1 MKQIKEVCVLSG
13 LSKRTLQFYDER
25 YLLNV
30 ERSKENYRIYSEE
43 DIDKLWLILIYK
55 EMGFSLSDICELLDS
70 GEEEIR
76 SILADKMIEIE
87 VEISELER
95 RYRFIDKIMRYG
107 VPDRNSSYV
116 TDGDMN
122 LAEYAKILAER
133 I

>member
-13 LSKRTLQFYDER
+13 LSKRTLQFYDDR

-43 DIDKLWLILIYK
+43 DIDKLWLILLYK
-55 EMGFSLSDICELLDS
+55 EMGFSLSDICEMLDS
-70 GEEEIR
+70 DEDESR
-76 SILADKMIEIE
+76 SIMANKMIEIE

-95 RYRFIDKIMRYG
+95 RYRFIDKVMRYG

-116 TDGDMN
+116 TDGDMT
-122 LAEYAKILAER
+122 LAEYAKILSER

>member
-25 YLLNV
+25 FLLNV
-30 ERSKENYRIYSEE
+30 GRTKENYRVYNEE
-43 DIDKLWLILIYK
+43 DLDKLWLILVYK
-55 EMGFSLSDICELLDS
+55 EMGFSLSEICELLES
-70 GEEEIR
+70 GEEAVR
-76 SILADKMIEIE
+76 SIMANKLIEIE

-95 RYRFIDKIMRYG
+95 RYRFIDKVMRYG
-107 VPDRNSSYV
+107 MPDRNSSYV

-122 LAEYAKILAER
+122 LAEYAKILSER

>member
-25 YLLNV
+25 FLLNV
-30 ERSKENYRIYSEE
+30 GRTKENYRVYKEE

-55 EMGFSLSDICELLDS
+55 EMGFSLSEICELLDS
-70 GEEEIR
+70 EDEEIR
-76 SILADKMIEIE
+76 SIMANKMIEIE
-87 VEISELER
+87 VEISDLER
-95 RYRFIDKIMRYG
+95 RYRFIDKVMRYG

-116 TDGDMN
+116 SDGDMN
-122 LAEYAKILAER
+122 LAEYTKILSER

>member
-30 ERSKENYRIYSEE
+30 ERSKENYRIYSDE

-95 RYRFIDKIMRYG
+95 GYRFIDKIMRDG

>member
-76 SILADKMIEIE
+76 SILADKMVEIE

-95 RYRFIDKIMRYG
+95 RYRFIDKIMRYD

-122 LAEYAKILAER
+122 LAEYAKILSER

>member
-70 GEEEIR
+70 DDDEVR
-76 SILADKMIEIE
+76 SIMAKKMIEIE

-95 RYRFIDKIMRYG
+95 RYRFIDKVMRYG
-107 VPDRNSSYV
+107 VPDRNSSHV

-122 LAEYAKILAER
+122 LAEYAKILSER

>member
-25 YLLNV
+25 FLLNV
-30 ERSKENYRIYSEE
+30 GRTKENYRVYKEE

-76 SILADKMIEIE
+76 SIMANKMIEIE

-95 RYRFIDKIMRYG
+95 RYRFIDKVMRYG

-122 LAEYAKILAER
+122 LAEYAKILSER

>member
-30 ERSKENYRIYSEE
+30 ERSKENYRIYSDE

>member
-30 ERSKENYRIYSEE
+30 GRTKENYRVYEEE

-76 SILADKMIEIE
+76 SILANKMIEIE

-95 RYRFIDKIMRYG
+95 RYRFIDKVMRYG

-122 LAEYAKILAER
+122 LAEYAKILSER

>member
-70 GEEEIR
+70 GEEEIKP
-76 SILADKMIEIE
+76 ILAKKKIEIE

-95 RYRFIDKIMRYG
+95 KYRFIDKVMRYG

-116 TDGDMN
+116 TDGDMT
-122 LAEYAKILAER
+122 LAEYAKILSER

>member
-25 YLLNV
+25 HLLST
-30 ERSKENYRIYSEE
+30 ERSKGKYRLYSEA

-55 EMGFSLSDICELLDS
+55 EMGFSLSDICELLNSD
-70 GEEEIR
+70 EDAVRAIMVN
-76 SILADKMIEIE
+76 KMIEIE

-95 RYRFIDKIMRYG
+95 RSRFIDKVMKYG

-122 LAEYAKILAER
+122 LAEYAKILSER

>member
-55 EMGFSLSDICELLDS
+55 EMGFCLNDICELLDS
-70 GEEEIR
+70 DDDEVR
-76 SILADKMIEIE
+76 SIMAKKMIEIE

-95 RYRFIDKIMRYG
+95 KYRFIDKVMRYG
-107 VPDRNSSYV
+107 VPDRNS
-116 TDGDMN
+116 
-122 LAEYAKILAER
+122 
-133 I
+133 

>member
-25 YLLNV
+25 FLLNV
-30 ERSKENYRIYSEE
+30 GRTKENYRVYKEE

-55 EMGFSLSDICELLDS
+55 EMGFSLSDICELLGS
-70 GEEEIR
+70 GEEESRTIM
-76 SILADKMIEIE
+76 ANKMIEIE
-87 VEISELER
+87 VEISEMER
-95 RYRFIDKIMRYG
+95 RYRFIDKVMRYG

-122 LAEYAKILAER
+122 LAEYAKILSER

>member
-76 SILADKMIEIE
+76 SILADKRIEIE

-95 RYRFIDKIMRYG
+95 RYRFIDKVMRYG

-116 TDGDMN
+116 TDGDMT
-122 LAEYAKILAER
+122 LAEYAKILSER